1 MTQQIMDMIARM
13 GGADGVAAMAA
24 RVGLTPEQAQSA
36 MAALVPAVTGGM
48 AKQAQAGNGSLV
60 DNLAGMAAAFTGSA
74 ASDDAVAQGS
84 QIVGSVLPGG
94 AADAVTQAAAAKT
107 GLDIGSLSAL
117 LPMVATMAA
126 SALGNGTGTVA
137 APAGGG
143 MAGGLGGLLG
153 GLLGGGGAAAGGGA
167 ASSLIAMLDQNGDG
181 NPLDEI
187 MGMAS
192 GFLKR

>member
-1 MTQQIMDMIARM
+1 MDMIARM

-24 RVGLTPEQAQSA
+24 RVGISPEQAQSA
-36 MAALVPAVTGGM
+36 LGALLPAITGGM
-48 AKQAQAGNGSLV
+48 ARQAQAGNGSIV
-60 DNLAGMAAAFTGSA
+60 DQIAGMAAAYTGSA
-74 ASDDAVAQGS
+74 AGDGAVAQGND
-84 QIVGSVLPGG
+84 ILGSIFGSKDVSR
-94 AADAVTQAAAAKT
+94 AVATQAAGQT
-107 GLDIGSLSAL
+107 GIDVGAFKAL
-117 LPMVATMAA
+117 LPMVATMAV

-143 MAGGLGGLLG
+143 GLAGMIGGLLG
-153 GLLGGGGAAAGGGA
+153 GQAGGAAGA
-167 ASSLIAMLDQNGDG
+167 LMAMIDTNKDG

>member
-13 GGADGVAAMAA
+13 GGADGIAAMAA
-24 RVGLTPEQAQSA
+24 RVGISPEAAQGAIAA
-36 MAALVPAVTGGM
+36 MVPAITGGM

-60 DNLAGMAAAFTGSA
+60 DQLAGMAAAFTGSA
-74 ASDDAVAQGS
+74 ASDEAVAQGKE
-84 QIVGSVLPGG
+84 IVGNVLPAGG
-94 AADAVTQAAAAKT
+94 AEAVTQAAAAKT
-107 GLDIGSLSAL
+107 GLDLGALAAL
-117 LPMVATMAA
+117 LPMAATMAA

-137 APAGGG
+137 GAGSGSAGGLGG
-143 MAGGLGGLLG
+143 MLGGLLG
-153 GLLGGGGAAAGGGA
+153 GLGGSSTGGAAN
-167 ASSLIAMLDQNGDG
+167 SLIAMLDTNKDG